1 MKTALITGASGEI
14 GAAIA
19 REFAAAGY
27 AVAVHGAK
35 NFEKAE
41 KLAEDLRAAGC
52 TAFPICPTPHRPNAS
67 GRKATAHSGTLTCS

>member
-19 REFAAAGY
+19 REFADAGY

-35 NFEKAE
+35 NFESAV
-41 KLAEDLRAAGC
+41 
-52 TAFPICPTPHRPNAS
+52 
-67 GRKATAHSGTLTCS
+67 